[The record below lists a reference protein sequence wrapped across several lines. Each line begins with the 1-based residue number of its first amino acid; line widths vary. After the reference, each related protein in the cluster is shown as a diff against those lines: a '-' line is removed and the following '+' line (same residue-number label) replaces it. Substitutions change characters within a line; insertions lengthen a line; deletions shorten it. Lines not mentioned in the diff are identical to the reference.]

1 MAAYLVAQE
10 DPHDAAIGQPWSDDL
25 TGPLLQLCL
34 PAICHSTHRYV
45 AAVPCACRSDE
56 HAGLRHAREERFEVT
71 YKGKIVGEYV
81 ADFVVEDRVIVE
93 LKAIDRLAPTHVG
106 QVLNYLK
113 ASQLL
118 VGLILNFGQ
127 PKLEIKRV
135 LAP

>member
-1 MAAYLVAQE
+1 M
-10 DPHDAAIGQPWSDDL
+10 
-25 TGPLLQLCL
+25 
-34 PAICHSTHRYV
+34 R
-45 AAVPCACRSDE
+45 
-56 HAGLRHAREERFEVT
+56 GLRHAREERFEVT